1 MPVYTIRNDSTEE
14 YYEVNMSYE
23 EFKKLLEDNSHL
35 HQIFKMPA
43 TVTGSVSTLRRAG
56 QGWQDVLK
64 KVKKGSARDN
74 TINV

>member
-35 HQIFKMPA
+35 RQIFKMPA
-43 TVTGSVSTLRRAG
+43 TVSGRMTTLRRAG
-56 QGWQDVLK
+56 GDWQDLLK
-64 KVKKGSARDN
+64 KVKKNSGRDN
-74 TINV
+74 NINV